1 MHKSHDEIVDVELI
15 LFHRVELVHKIFDV
29 LVRQKIA
36 EFLEELT
43 QRL

>member
-1 MHKSHDEIVDVELI
+1 MHKRHDQVVDVELV

-36 EFLEELT
+36 ELL
-43 QRL
+43 